1 VVAAALAMSTVLAF
15 FKDDIV
21 SGAFKA
27 PQANLIRLVID
38 GVL

>member
-1 VVAAALAMSTVLAF
+1 MVHAALAMSTVLAL

-38 GVL
+38 GAL